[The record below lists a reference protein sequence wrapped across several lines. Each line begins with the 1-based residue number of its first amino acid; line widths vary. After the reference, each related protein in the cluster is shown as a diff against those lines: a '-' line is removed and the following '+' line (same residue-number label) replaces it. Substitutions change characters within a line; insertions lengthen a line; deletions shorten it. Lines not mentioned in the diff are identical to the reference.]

1 MVASLRPT
9 DAHGFFVLEQ
19 ITSFPDSVAQ
29 PALSPDG
36 RMLAFVRGE
45 GTFATVGQVHLKRL
59 PDGEPTPLTSD
70 GLRKMDPVFSPD
82 GNRLAYTAIGDPSL
96 RSGWDTWVAPVLRGN
111 PRSWLKNAS
120 GLTWVGPSQLLFS
133 EIRTGQHMG
142 LVTSADS
149 RADPREL

>member
-1 MVASLRPT
+1 MLDQARAAGAWPARVRAMAAIGTAGLAGGLALAGLWWLRSDRLTPT
-9 DAHGFFVLEQ
+9 GSSSWEQ

-36 RMLAFVRGE
+36 RMLAFIRGE
-45 GTFATVGQVHLKRL
+45 GTFATVGQVYLKRL

-96 RSGWDTWVAPVLRGN
+96 RSGWDTWWRPC
-111 PRSWLKNAS
+111 S
-120 GLTWVGPSQLLFS
+120 GETHGA
-133 EIRTGQHMG
+133 G
-142 LVTSADS
+142 
-149 RADPREL
+149 